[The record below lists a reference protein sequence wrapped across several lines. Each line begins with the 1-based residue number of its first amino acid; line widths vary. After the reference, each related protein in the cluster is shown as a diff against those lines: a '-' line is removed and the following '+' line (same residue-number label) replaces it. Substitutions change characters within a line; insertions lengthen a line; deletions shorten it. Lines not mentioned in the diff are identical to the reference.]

1 MAIGSS
7 LARAI
12 QSAGR
17 IVDGVIRH
25 GTGPGAGPLGSA
37 MRTIRNFYGG
47 PLTGAPQKTLPPLN
61 ENPQNGRVLQAL
73 REQSNGASK

>member
-7 LARAI
+7 LARMI

-17 IVDGVIRH
+17 IVEGVIRH
-25 GTGPGAGPLGSA
+25 GTGPGAGPFGTALRG
-37 MRTIRNFYGG
+37 IRNVYAA

-61 ENPQNGRVLQAL
+61 GAPQNGRVLQAL
-73 REQSNGASK
+73 REQSSGASK